1 MTTAPED
8 PFEKTFRLVCRL
20 DDAEIDYVR
29 DTSEWITR
37 CVRRVLERDPA
48 ASVDEVTTTVLD
60 MSSRGRFR
68 LMKPEIVGDQL
79 ALPIAAPNP

>member
-37 CVRRVLERDPA
+37 CVRRVLELDPA
-48 ASVDEVTTTVLD
+48 ASIDALTTTVLD

-79 ALPIAAPNP
+79 ALPIAPPHP